1 MGAGRPTPKQEKLAE
16 KLIANAAS
24 DHPQSLGA
32 VVQQA
37 GYAVSTAV
45 HRVNHIVDAKG
56 VQDALKA
63 RGFTVDAADDVVQ
76 TILHKEEAQDKDR
89 LKAADMIYDR
99 LGAKAPEKSLSVAVS
114 MDAKDFAE
122 YEALANKYDE
132 EMRAKLLE

>member
-1 MGAGRPTPKQEKLAE
+1 M
-16 KLIANAAS
+16 
-24 DHPQSLGA
+24 
-32 VVQQA
+32 
-37 GYAVSTAV
+37 
-45 HRVNHIVDAKG
+45 NHIVDAKG